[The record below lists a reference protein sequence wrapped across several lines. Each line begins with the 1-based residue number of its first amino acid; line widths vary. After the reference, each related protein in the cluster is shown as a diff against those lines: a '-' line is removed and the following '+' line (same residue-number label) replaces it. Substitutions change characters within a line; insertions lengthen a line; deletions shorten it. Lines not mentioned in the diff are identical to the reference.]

1 MMKLST
7 SLIRIRYAVGVML
20 ALSAVFA
27 VVLGTTTLLQ
37 HNQVVEAQVVT
48 PRVVNFDSG
57 AVTVAE
63 DVNDGTATV
72 AVTLAP
78 APTGTDPVTIPIV
91 VTAGSAGSSDYSV
104 SVQGVDVGTSGRG
117 ELTITIVDDD
127 IDEDNEYLTVRFGSN
142 LPAGV
147 TRGNVPEAR
156 VTITDNDT
164 KSVTVSEPTLT
175 IAEGA
180 SVDYTVVLGSQPTG
194 NVTIDIAANR
204 GGTDVS
210 TDPTSLTFTTEDWA
224 TAQTV
229 TITVAEDDD
238 AIVDASVDITHNASG
253 ADYAGFSVASVAVT
267 TTDNDTVGATITPLS
282 LEIVEGDS
290 TGVSYSVKLNTEPSD
305 DVTVNITGQTPEP
318 VAPETPPDAPAVR
331 TDTND
336 VVIDKTTLTFTPSN
350 WDQAQT
356 VTITAL
362 EDLESEET
370 NTTDEN
376 ETLTHDFVG
385 ADYGGV
391 DVDVTVTVKDKDA
404 AGVTVNPSVLTVAE
418 NGSVAYDIRLTKAP
432 VGGDVTVTI
441 TGHNNAD
448 TDDGNDIRVDK
459 TSLTF
464 TSTNFAN
471 PQRVTVSAEDDDDA
485 IGDDAVTLA
494 HAVAGA
500 DYGTVTARDVTVTI
514 TENDSKG
521 VTLSRTAVSVNEGGN
536 AVEGYS
542 VVLDSEP
549 SENVTVRIT
558 GQNDT
563 DLVVNPAVLVFT
575 DADWDQPQMVRFTA
589 GADPDTT
596 DDKITLMNGVS
607 GGDYGAPAN
616 VTADDVKVT
625 IVDDDRGS
633 QGVTISETS
642 LDIEEGDSTGGT
654 YTVVLDTEPSDDVTV
669 TVNVPAGSAL
679 TANPTTRTFTEQ
691 DWETAQ
697 TIQVTADQDA
707 DAVDS
712 TATLTHTVT
721 GADYAHVTAASVTVN
736 VDDDDMAGVTL
747 DGVTAGQPNADPPVL
762 PSLLINEI
770 DDDAETDAVETATD
784 TYMVVLTAAPTG
796 DATITIVSNNA
807 DVWVDTDA
815 TETGVQDTLTF
826 TTAAAGTAG
835 SWEDSQTVT
844 VYVADDG
851 DGTDE
856 TAVLSHRISG
866 YEGLADDFEEPQL
879 QINVTDDDE
888 PGIDVSPDALTVTEG
903 DSRSYTIKLGTT
915 PSSPVTIEIESADD
929 NVVVNPDSITL
940 SGDSATRGTSI
951 MVSVNEDDDAAVP
964 GGNAGVALTHTVETD
979 AEEYGTE
986 TASAVTVT
994 VVENDVVGATITPTS
1009 MTLLEGTFAIYTVVL
1024 NTEPTGTVTVDI
1036 SGQNTAVLVNKDE
1049 LTFTSSNWDEPQTV
1063 EVTAPQDADT
1073 TDPAVVSLAHDFQDA
1088 DYGTVAGTV
1097 SVTVKDDDAAGV
1109 LVDPTALTIAEG
1121 GDGSISVRLTTAPTA
1136 NVVVNIG
1143 SNDSDVTVEPASLT
1157 FTADIY
1163 ASLQTVTVSASEDM
1177 DIVADEAMLAVTVSS
1192 SDANYNAIEVADVS
1206 VTVNDD
1212 DAAALVVAPL
1222 TVVVDE
1228 DNADG
1233 TDDGGESQTYN
1244 VSLATM
1250 PSGSVHVTIASDS
1263 DEVTVSPSTLT
1274 FAPGNYND
1282 VQAVTVR
1289 AKADEDAVNDEAT
1302 LTHTIRGYALADDY
1316 EPPIVVVT
1324 VTDVDT
1330 DAIVTTPSE
1339 ISVIEG
1345 NTDGETYTVR
1355 LVSRP
1360 QNIDNLDTDAIE
1372 DVVIVRINVPAG
1384 LSVDTDSEMDDDQHK
1399 LIFTVDNWDTPQPVK
1414 VTAPADSVTDVA
1426 QRSLQLKHD
1435 IEATRIEFNGD
1446 QSAPKFVTVNVYES
1460 TGNVQGKPTI
1470 EYETLLEDAVLT
1482 ANAEEIS
1489 DPNGPD
1495 TLEFSYQWKRGDA
1508 DIEDATQSTYTVVA
1522 ADVGKQISV
1531 TVSYE
1536 DEGDTQ
1542 ESVTSDSVTIYDA
1555 TTLAPQVTQSGG
1567 VLTVDISDIRAA
1579 YKLDANVVTYEWSK
1593 NGVVDPSVTGPRFTL
1608 APADDG
1614 ATITVKVSIPSGETY
1629 TSSGV
1634 AADVAPLYSPGQ
1646 ISEIRPAIRGVTLS
1660 IGDMV
1665 RLEVLVYGLQ
1675 GVQDQDLAD
1684 GVSLEWT
1691 VAQGAATVGTLGET
1705 GTRINYP
1712 APDSPGTYT
1721 VTASLSDRDCRP
1733 DDEDDR
1739 ASDCSAEFEVSVRRL
1754 AAAPV
1759 PVDAPANPPG
1769 EIPTILTDGDGNQY
1783 EVFTPEGGGTFTGEG
1798 YTLTAGA
1805 GAIPNGEYIGIRVS
1819 DEGSASNAG
1828 MTHQRYT
1835 LGGNMYSVSAVDASN
1850 ADVTSYAL
1858 NSAAAV
1864 CVPLPDEL
1872 RSNIS
1877 NLALVAI
1884 NADGSLTILS
1894 ASVRLG
1900 TNGTLVCG
1908 NLSSLPTSVAVGS
1921 SGAPAPLPT
1930 PVPPAAT
1937 PEAPDTG
1944 GAAPASNAALWA
1956 LLLGFAVVASGTFL
1970 VIGRRR
1976 ESSGK

>member
-37 HNQVVEAQVVT
+37 HNQVVEAQDT
-48 PRVVNFDSG
+48 PRVVNFATG
-57 AVTVAE
+57 AVTVDE
-63 DVNDGTATV
+63 DAGTATV
-72 AVTLAP
+72 GVTLAP
-78 APTGTDPVTIPIV
+78 PPPTGSDPVTIPIV

-104 SVQGVDVGTSGRG
+104 SVQGVDVGTTERG

-156 VTITDNDT
+156 VTITDDDT
-164 KSVTVSEPTLT
+164 RSVTVTPTTPLAISE
-175 IAEGA
+175 GD
-180 SVDYTVVLGSQPTG
+180 SGSYTVVLGSQPTG
-194 NVTIDIAANR
+194 NVTIDIVPND
-204 GGTDVS
+204 GTTDVS
-210 TDPTSLTFTTEDWA
+210 TDPTSLTFTSENWETPR
-224 TAQTV
+224 TV
-229 TITVAEDDD
+229 TVNVDEDDD
-238 AIVDASVDITHNASG
+238 ATDDGNVVIAHTIRG
-253 ADYAGFSVASVAVT
+253 ADYTGVSVASVTVDVGE
-267 TTDNDTVGATITPLS
+267 TDTQGATITPS
-282 LEIVEGDS
+282 DLEIVEGDKT
-290 TGVSYSVKLNTEPSD
+290 TGVTYTVKLNTQPTD
-305 DVTVNITGQTPEP
+305 NVTVTITGQAP
-318 VAPETPPDAPAVR
+318 VVAEGDNRAADNNVI
-331 TDTND
+331 
-336 VVIDKTTLTFTPSN
+336 IDKSELTFTPST
-350 WDQAQT
+350 WDVAQSVR
-356 VTITAL
+356 VTANVDF
-362 EDLESEET
+362 EDEDDDAGTSNVTSE
-370 NTTDEN
+370 NAD
-376 ETLTHDFVG
+376 LSHGFSG

-391 DVDVTVTVKDKDA
+391 ADIDVDVTVKDRDA

-432 VGGDVTVTI
+432 TGDVSVTI
-441 TGHNNAD
+441 TGQNGSGTPVAD
-448 TDDGNDIRVDK
+448 NDITVRPA
-459 TSLTF
+459 TLTF
-464 TSTNFAN
+464 TTAN
-471 PQRVTVSAEDDDDA
+471 YDDPQTVTVSAEDDDDA

-521 VTLSRTAVSVNEGGN
+521 VTLSRTAVSINEGGN

-549 SENVTVRIT
+549 SENVTVTIT
-558 GQNDT
+558 VQDNT

-575 DADWDQPQMVRFTA
+575 DADWNQPQMVRFTA

-596 DDKITLMNGVS
+596 DDKITLMNAVS
-607 GGDYGAPAN
+607 DGDYDD
-616 VTADDVKVT
+616 VTADDVTVT
-625 IVDDDRGS
+625 IVDDDRGN

-642 LDIEEGDSTGGT
+642 LDIDEGDSAGGT

-669 TVNVPAGSAL
+669 TVNVPAGSGLNAAVSPL
-679 TANPTTRTFTEQ
+679 TFTG
-691 DWETAQ
+691 Q
-697 TIQVTADQDA
+697 TWDQTQSIRVTADSDA
-707 DAVDS
+707 DAVDD
-712 TATLTHTVT
+712 TATLTHSVT

-736 VDDDDMAGVTL
+736 VDDDDTAGVNLASGTL
-747 DGVTAGQPNADPPVL
+747 TIAAGT
-762 PSLLINEI
+762 
-770 DDDAETDAVETATD
+770 DAETVATHTASIDEVDVSEANEDGTAMG
-784 TYMVVLTAAPTG
+784 TYTVALEAAPTG
-796 DATITIVSNNA
+796 NATITIVSNNS
-807 DVWVDTDA
+807 DVWVDTDDA
-815 TETGVQDTLTF
+815 EGVQDTLTF
-826 TTAAAGTAG
+826 TTENSGTA
-835 SWEDSQTVT
+835 QTVT

-851 DGTDE
+851 DGTDD

-879 QINVTDDDE
+879 QINVTDDDD
-888 PGIDVSPDALTVTEG
+888 PVITVAPVALTVTEG

-929 NVVVNPDSITL
+929 SVVVNPDSLTL

-951 MVSVNEDDDAAVP
+951 TVSVNEDDDAAAP
-964 GGNAGVALTHTVETD
+964 AGGVALTHTVETEA
-979 AEEYGTE
+979 AEYSSL
-986 TASAVTVT
+986 TANAVTVT
-994 VVENDVVGATITPTS
+994 VVENDVAGVTITPTS
-1009 MTLLEGTFAIYTVVL
+1009 IALLEGTLATYTVVL
-1024 NTEPTGTVTVDI
+1024 DSKPTEDVTVAITGDVA
-1036 SGQNTAVLVNKDE
+1036 TEADVNKNS
-1049 LTFTSSNWDEPQTV
+1049 LTFTPTNWNDPQTV
-1063 EVTAPQDADT
+1063 EINAPHDADSPVADESVT
-1073 TDPAVVSLAHDFQDA
+1073 LLHAFASTDTQYNGLAA
-1088 DYGTVAGTV
+1088 IEV

-1109 LVDPTALTIAEG
+1109 LVDPTALAIAEG

-1136 NVVVNIG
+1136 NVVLNIV
-1143 SNDSDVTVEPASLT
+1143 SDDSGVTVEPASLT
-1157 FTADIY
+1157 FTVNNY
-1163 ASLQTVTVSASEDM
+1163 SSPRTVTVSANEDADM
-1177 DIVADEAMLAVTVSS
+1177 EEGTASMTVDVAASADTNYGALIGVPVEQTVVVAVT
-1192 SDANYNAIEVADVS
+1192 
-1206 VTVNDD
+1206 DD
-1212 DAAALVVAPL
+1212 DAARLLVVPT
-1222 TVVVDE
+1222 TVEVDE
-1228 DNADG
+1228 DNAD
-1233 TDDGGESQTYN
+1233 DISQSGESNTYE

-1250 PSGSVHVTIASDS
+1250 PSGSVYVTIASDS
-1263 DEVTVSPSTLT
+1263 DEVTVSPNTLT
-1274 FAPGNYND
+1274 FAPGNFNGT
-1282 VQAVTVR
+1282 QTVTVR
-1289 AKADEDAVNDEAT
+1289 AKADEDAVDDEAT
-1302 LTHTIRGYALADDY
+1302 LTHTIKGYALADDY

-1355 LVSRP
+1355 LLSAP
-1360 QNIDNLDTDAIE
+1360 ANIDNPATTDVIE
-1372 DVVIVRINVPAG
+1372 DVVIVRIDVPAG
-1384 LSVDTDSEMDDDQHK
+1384 LSVDTDSVMDGDQHK
-1399 LIFTVDNWDTPQPVK
+1399 LIFTAVNFNTPQPVK

-1435 IEATRIEFNGD
+1435 IEATYITFNGE

-1460 TGNVQGKPTI
+1460 AGNVQGKPTI
-1470 EYETLLEDAVLT
+1470 EYETLLEGAVLT

-1508 DIEDATQSTYTVVA
+1508 DIEDATQSTYMVVA

-1555 TTLAPQVTQSGG
+1555 TKLAPQVTQSGG
-1567 VLTVDISDIRAA
+1567 VLTVDIGDIRAA
-1579 YKLDANVVTYEWSK
+1579 HKLDANVVTYEWSK

-1629 TSSGV
+1629 PSSGV

-1921 SGAPAPLPT
+1921 AGAPAPLPT
-1930 PVPPAAT
+1930 PVPPTAT

-1944 GAAPASNAALWA
+1944 GAAPTNNSALWA